1 MDFSG
6 GGLQGPLPP
15 HLMGYSWGYLRPN
28 NQPQGDWPIRFIPIE
43 GTKQKV
49 YQLRFDGLQTLLTGQ
64 TPYRYWYMKVPGNGQ
79 AYLFRFGDPA
89 AAAVAQVRSQAI
101 LFSRLS
107 AKDAEYSGYL
117 SSSALGVFDAQKTA
131 FKIHFTAFDQNSG
144 RITADVGGVGEKE
157 HFQMEGELSGRNVVL
172 RRTGA
177 DTTWNLLA
185 TEDNMLRGSQQGG
198 VAVTVAVEVNLTP
211 PSSLPTT
218 QGSPPDDMQR
228 SQRAEARLN
237 EAYSALKATLNDA
250 EKAALKQEELQWLQ
264 GRDGVANDKP
274 RWTEM
279 TEERVKQLEERLK
292 K

>member
-1 MDFSG
+1 
-6 GGLQGPLPP
+6 
-15 HLMGYSWGYLRPN
+15 
-28 NQPQGDWPIRFIPIE
+28 
-43 GTKQKV
+43 
-49 YQLRFDGLQTLLTGQ
+49 
-64 TPYRYWYMKVPGNGQ
+64 
-79 AYLFRFGDPA
+79 
-89 AAAVAQVRSQAI
+89 
-101 LFSRLS
+101 
-107 AKDAEYSGYL
+107 
-117 SSSALGVFDAQKTA
+117 
-131 FKIHFTAFDQNSG
+131 
-144 RITADVGGVGEKE
+144 
-157 HFQMEGELSGRNVVL
+157 MEGELSGRNVVL

-237 EAYSALKATLNDA
+237 DAYFALKATLNDA